1 MFGRGEE
8 AELSASSPVPVPGC
22 RVEGV
27 APQVMHYLVLDR
39 DGRVHRMRLYESLYR
54 FILLLVFLIPLL
66 VIERTLPKTTKFH
79 HVSRRSHT

>member
-27 APQVMHYLVLDR
+27 APQVMQYLVLGR
-39 DGRVHRMRLYESLYR
+39 DYWKSSSLRFFVYIYFLVLKCFLFLHMLAKERHSSLYLS
-54 FILLLVFLIPLL
+54 IY
-66 VIERTLPKTTKFH
+66 
-79 HVSRRSHT
+79 S